1 MQAAVPGQAETH
13 LRVGQAEGF
22 AIYFNVLPTRTT
34 HELYRCRDDNFRV
47 TKGNSGDPLLG
58 DKSKGSEVLAESSC
72 ILTLI
77 WWRHWTSHRPF
88 RIQTPCMLNEGKN
101 KVPQS
106 RYKEHQRTEEI
117 V

>member
-58 DKSKGSEVLAESSC
+58 DKSKGSEVLAELSC